1 MYVKRVIIENF
12 QSHRYTDLELSP
24 GLNVIVGESDR
35 GKSAILR
42 ALRWVFYN
50 EPRGADFVRAGA
62 TECRV
67 TVVLDDGTAVT
78 RERSGNRNRYL
89 VRRDG
94 RVSVYEGFGSEVP
107 PAVAAA
113 HGVAKVRLD
122 DDLEVALHLAGQ
134 LEAPF
139 LLEQS
144 GSVRARAIG
153 RLYGVHVVDAALRGV
168 LRDVQRLQQEEREVD
183 EEIRRLEARL
193 EEFADLPLL
202 GERLARIASVLQRAE
217 ELTARRAALTALAAR
232 LGAVREEAARNRDL
246 LGRLEP
252 VAAAEEAVER
262 ARQVYRDLVLLRQ
275 RREALEQNRR
285 NARVL
290 RGILERT
297 ARVHQANQ
305 ALEGATRARE
315 RRAALERASARLR
328 RLEQAR
334 REATLVAER
343 TGGVPAAEFAVGAL
357 ADAVARRTLLV
368 EKARKLADLGER
380 RARGRAYLAERV
392 REQES
397 LAREYAAL
405 LSQLKRCP
413 VCFGEVDRA
422 TVRRILTELV
432 GGSEIGGQGRRG

>member
-1 MYVKRVIIENF
+1 VYVKRVIIENF
-12 QSHRYTDLELSP
+12 QSHRHTDLELSP

-67 TVVLDDGTAVT
+67 TVVLDDGTAIT

-89 VRRDG
+89 VRRG
-94 RVSVYEGFGSEVP
+94 GQVSVYEGFGSEVP

-183 EEIRRLEARL
+183 EEIRRLDARL

-202 GERLARIASVLQRAE
+202 EERLGRVRTVLQRAE
-217 ELTARRAALTALAAR
+217 ELSARRALLAALASR
-232 LGAVREEAARNRDL
+232 LHAVREEVARNRSL
-246 LGRLEP
+246 LERLGP

-262 ARQVYRDLVLLRQ
+262 ARQAQRDLVLLRQ

-285 NARVL
+285 HAGVL

-297 ARVHQANQ
+297 ARVREANQ

-315 RRAALERASARLR
+315 RRAALERAAVRLHR
-328 RLEQAR
+328 VGRAR
-334 REATLVAER
+334 REAVLVAER
-343 TGGVPAAEFAVGAL
+343 TGGVPAAESLVAAL
-357 ADAVARRTLLV
+357 ADALARRAWLA
-368 EKARKLADLGER
+368 ERAGRLADLGER

-392 REQES
+392 REQEG
-397 LAREYAAL
+397 LARQYAAL
-405 LSQLKRCP
+405 LGRLKRCP
-413 VCFGEVDRA
+413 VCFGELDRA
-422 TVRRILTELV
+422 TVRRILIELV
-432 GGSEIGGQGRRG
+432 GGE